1 MARWAAILGAVA
13 LLAVR
18 VASATPR
25 PAKRTSSGRPA
36 ARKSSPEK
44 MRRLDWDTYLDKVQG
59 AWMGKMIGVT
69 FGAPWE
75 FRYQNV
81 PIGFDI
87 TDWPLSQARMKN
99 YRRRAVAA
107 GGEDHAATSPE
118 EARKVYLNEG
128 FIEHSEKTH
137 PSYGCPDN
145 RSEEHTSELQS
156 LAYLVC
162 RLLLEK
168 KKKVTVAA

>member
-13 LLAVR
+13 ILAVR

-25 PAKRTSSGRPA
+25 PAKRTASGKPA
-36 ARKSSPEK
+36 ARKSSPAR
-44 MRRLDWDTYLDKVQG
+44 MRRLDWDTYLDKVEG

-87 TDWPLSQARMKN
+87 TDWPLSQARMKD
-99 YRRRAVAA
+99 YRSRAVAA
-107 GGEDHAATSPE
+107 GGEDHAATTPE
-118 EARKVYLNEG
+118 AAKKPCAR
-128 FIEHSEKTH
+128 
-137 PSYGCPDN
+137 
-145 RSEEHTSELQS
+145 
-156 LAYLVC
+156 
-162 RLLLEK
+162 
-168 KKKVTVAA
+168 VA